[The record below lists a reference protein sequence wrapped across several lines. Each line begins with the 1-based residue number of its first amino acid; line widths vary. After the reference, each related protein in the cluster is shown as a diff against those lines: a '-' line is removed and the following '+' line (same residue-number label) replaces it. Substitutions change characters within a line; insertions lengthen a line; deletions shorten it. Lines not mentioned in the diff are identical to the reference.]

1 MKYRFKDLRPQIADS
16 AYIAQDAVVIGDAI
30 IKEEASIW
38 FKTVIR
44 ADINS
49 IEVGHQSNIQDT
61 CILHVTREYPVL
73 VGDRVT
79 VGHGVTLH
87 GCTVEDDCLIGIGA
101 VVLDNARVGRG
112 SLVAAGAVVAPGTV
126 IPPESLVMGIPA
138 RVVRKLHQRDRKKFE
153 ANWRNYLELKD
164 VYLSEDFELIEN

>member
-1 MKYRFKDLRPQIADS
+1 MKYRFKDLQPQIADS
-16 AYIAQDAVVIGDAI
+16 AYIAPDAVIIGDAI

-49 IEVGHQSNIQDT
+49 IEVGQQSNIQDT
-61 CILHVTREYPVL
+61 CILHVTREFAVV

-101 VVLDNARVGRG
+101 VVLDDARIGRG

-126 IPPESLVMGIPA
+126 IPPDSLVMGIPA
-138 RVVRKLHQRDRKKFE
+138 RVVRKLHQRDRNKFE

-164 VYLSEDFELIEN
+164 VYLSEDFELIES

>member
-16 AYIAQDAVVIGDAI
+16 AYIAPDAVVIGDAI

>member
-16 AYIAQDAVVIGDAI
+16 AYIAPDAVVIGDAI

-49 IEVGHQSNIQDT
+49 IEVGQQSNIQDT
-61 CILHVTREYPVL
+61 CILHVTREYPVV

-101 VVLDNARVGRG
+101 VVLDNATVGRG

>member
-16 AYIAQDAVVIGDAI
+16 AYIAPDAVVIGDAI

-87 GCTVEDDCLIGIGA
+87 GCTVE
-101 VVLDNARVGRG
+101 
-112 SLVAAGAVVAPGTV
+112 
-126 IPPESLVMGIPA
+126 
-138 RVVRKLHQRDRKKFE
+138 
-153 ANWRNYLELKD
+153 
-164 VYLSEDFELIEN
+164 

>member
-1 MKYRFKDLRPQIADS
+1 MKYRYKDLRPQIADS
-16 AYIAQDAVVIGDAI
+16 AYIAPDAVIIGDAI

-49 IEVGHQSNIQDT
+49 IEVGQQSNIQDT

-73 VGDRVT
+73 IGDRVT

-101 VVLDNARVGRG
+101 VVLDNATVGRG

-126 IPPESLVMGIPA
+126 LPPESLVMGIPA